1 MRLAES
7 RFDAFITLDK
17 GLLFQ
22 QNLANLKIAILVVR
36 AKTNQ
41 MIDVLPHVPECLAA
55 LDSVKPEKFDTLGGE
70 VHLQIQ
76 PELASIR
83 QAQAFLAKYF
93 ATTRL
98 IAAPFL
104 SERVGRRVYLK
115 LEAELQTGSFKV
127 RGALW
132 ALAIR
137 MRAQGQEGTMYRAP
151 TGTET
156 SEARASESGA
166 INEVVASST
175 GNHGAAVAYAAKLL
189 GIKARIFLPAGCNP
203 VKRSKIASLG
213 AEIVECGGADLA
225 AAFELANEYAK
236 RPGVYFLNDATDANL
251 PAGPGTIGCE
261 ILEQLPDVGSIVVP
275 MGDTALI
282 RGVAAAVKQIAPRV
296 RMIGVQAE
304 RAPAYFRSWKEDR
317 VVGTETC
324 DTIADGLAT
333 RTPEEANVRDV
344 KKLVDDV
351 VLVSEE
357 QMLRAIEILLVEEH
371 VLAEPAGA
379 ASTAALLAGAADFGD
394 NVALIVSGAN
404 ISRDALRRA
413 VGVA

>member
-1 MRLAES
+1 
-7 RFDAFITLDK
+7 
-17 GLLFQ
+17 
-22 QNLANLKIAILVVR
+22 
-36 AKTNQ
+36 
-41 MIDVLPHVPECLAA
+41 
-55 LDSVKPEKFDTLGGE
+55 
-70 VHLQIQ
+70 
-76 PELASIR
+76 
-83 QAQAFLAKYF
+83 
-93 ATTRL
+93 
-98 IAAPFL
+98 
-104 SERVGRRVYLK
+104 
-115 LEAELQTGSFKV
+115 
-127 RGALW
+127 
-132 ALAIR
+132 
-137 MRAQGQEGTMYRAP
+137 
-151 TGTET
+151 
-156 SEARASESGA
+156 
-166 INEVVASST
+166 
-175 GNHGAAVAYAAKLL
+175 
-189 GIKARIFLPAGCNP
+189 
-203 VKRSKIASLG
+203 
-213 AEIVECGGADLA
+213 
-225 AAFELANEYAK
+225 
-236 RPGVYFLNDATDANL
+236 
-251 PAGPGTIGCE
+251 
-261 ILEQLPDVGSIVVP
+261 

-404 ISRDALRRA
+404 ISRDVLRRA
-413 VGVA
+413 VDVA